1 MNVFH
6 WHIVDSQSFPF
17 QSASIENLSSSG
29 TKSITCSYEKGDTLG
44 IWKFL
49 DPINRGAF
57 SSNHIYKIDEI
68 TDLVE
73 FARLRG
79 VRIIPEFDTPSHT
92 LSWRGAGDNVVIDCD
107 KPGGTMDITNE
118 KNFDLIEK
126 LFVELKS
133 IFKGAHS

>member
-1 MNVFH
+1 MN
-6 WHIVDSQSFPF
+6 IF
-17 QSASIENLSSSG
+17 QVQGSEIPHVPAKKKPKI
-29 TKSITCSYEKGDTLG
+29 

-118 KNFDLIEK
+118 KNFDLIEN
-126 LFVELKS
+126 LFKEAKS

>member
-17 QSASIENLSSSG
+17 QSASIEHLSSSG
-29 TKSITCSYEKGDTLG
+29 IRNIISSCEKKSKNIY
-44 IWKFL
+44 KFL

-92 LSWRGAGDNVVIDCD
+92 LSWRGAGDDVLTDCD

-118 KNFDLIEK
+118 KNFDLIEN
-126 LFVELKS
+126 LFEEIKS